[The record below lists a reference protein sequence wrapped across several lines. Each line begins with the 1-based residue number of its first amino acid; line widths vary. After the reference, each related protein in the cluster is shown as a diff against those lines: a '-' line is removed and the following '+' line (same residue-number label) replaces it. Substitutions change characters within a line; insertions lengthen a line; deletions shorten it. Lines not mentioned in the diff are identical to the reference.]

1 MRLFETDPNDGV
13 GRLWFKLIVSSSLAA
28 FMAFCIFHGIGHC
41 RIQWSSRH
49 WPKTEMIIT
58 SAEEFS
64 NRSIQFEYEFEV
76 NGRKHTANTKTTE
89 TPITPNQIRSL
100 KRKYRVGTIHDLF
113 YDPENPNAYSV
124 LKPGGNFAMQFLVI
138 VLATISLFRITSNIR
153 NFCTALILHRRNV
166 KTAPVSKTNVP

>member
-1 MRLFETDPNDGV
+1 MRLFGTDPNDGV

-28 FMAFCIFHGIGHC
+28 FIAFCVFHGIRHC

-58 SAEEFS
+58 SAGEFS

-76 NGRKHTANTKTTE
+76 NGRKYTANTKTTE
-89 TPITPNQIRSL
+89 TPSTPSQIRSL
-100 KRKYRVGTIHDLF
+100 KRKYGIGTRHDLF
-113 YDPENPNAYSV
+113 YHPENPNAYSV

-138 VLATISLFRITSNIR
+138 VLATITLFRITSNIR
-153 NFCTALILHRRNV
+153 TFCTALILHRRNV
-166 KTAPVSKTNVP
+166 KTAAVSKTNIP